1 MAYTNDT
8 KALQGIRMGGKLVW
22 VKPGET
28 VGQEAPAKSG
38 PEPTKDDPYANVSDD
53 TLRDEIE
60 DKTGKRPHHN
70 TKRDKLIEQ
79 HKAL

>member
-8 KALQGIRMGGKLVW
+8 KALQGVRMSGKLVW

-28 VGQEAPAKSG
+28 VGQEAPAK
-38 PEPTKDDPYANVSDD
+38 PAAEPDAYADMSDD